1 MAIDTELRELSC
13 ELTEAEL
20 LQRGDAMAECEMA
33 IDKLKDKRSKLS
45 KKIGEKRKERFELA
59 EVIER
64 GEEPRDIQCKWIED
78 FTHNVKRLIRQDT
91 GEQVEEITMSAAE
104 RQLSMEVPAP
114 GEEETIDLDDVPDDD
129 VDPDDDGADDADLEP
144 DDLPLDDDE
153 DTAPEPKPEP
163 RKTKA
168 RARARQ
174 SQPNV

>member
-1 MAIDTELRELSC
+1 MLGPDIEVRELPC

-20 LQRGDAMAECEMA
+20 LQRGDAMAECEMCV
-33 IDKLKDKRSKLS
+33 DKLKDKRSKIS

-64 GEEPRDIQCKWIED
+64 GEEQREVRCVWIED

-91 GEQVEEITMSAAE
+91 GEEVEQTTMTAAE
-104 RQLSMEVPAP
+104 RQLSMEAPAP
-114 GEEETIDLDDVPDDD
+114 GADETIDLDDVPDDD
-129 VDPDDDGADDADLEP
+129 VDPDDDSDAE
-144 DDLPLDDDE
+144 DDE
-153 DTAPEPKPEP
+153 REIDDQREPVPAVEP

>member
-1 MAIDTELRELSC
+1 MASEIEMRELPC

-33 IDKLKDKRSKLS
+33 IDKLKDKRGKLS

-78 FTHNVKRLIRQDT
+78 FTHNLKRLIRQDT
-91 GEQVEEITMSAAE
+91 GEEVEQLTMTAAE
-104 RQLSMEVPAP
+104 RQLSMEAPAP
-114 GEEETIDLDDVPDDD
+114 GGEETIDLDDVPDDD
-129 VDPDDDGADDADLEP
+129 VDPDEDELGGDDM
-144 DDLPLDDDE
+144 PLDDDE
-153 DTAPEPKPEP
+153 DPVPEPAPEP

-174 SQPNV
+174 PQPNA